1 MYAGLIIIQVSFQVE
16 YFHDGSDT
24 LSDTILFEVKFIDQ
38 SILPQYL
45 QVPYTFNLS
54 INVNPMNDPPVVN
67 APAILRMAK
76 VCPPAIYNFVI
87 EKNFKTIFCF
97 VFAFLIS

>member
-1 MYAGLIIIQVSFQVE
+1 MYAGPIKKKVLFQVE

-24 LSDTILFEVKFIDQ
+24 LSDSILFEVKFIDQ

-76 VCPPAIYNFVI
+76 VCPPAIYNFVV
-87 EKNFKTIFCF
+87 EKKLKPFF